1 VDIEQIF
8 KSSVIGAKWTLGLSL
23 AVMPLSYGTN
33 IILGRT
39 SPEAL
44 GIYGFLG
51 VLMSVVATFFM
62 FGGSQV
68 IVKFLPELDSAK
80 TRAFLSAYT
89 ALTFGVAATLLFII
103 ILNPATL
110 TYLTRR
116 EIDVRFL
123 PYLCVLAPIVL
134 IQHISLAALQAR
146 MQIKW
151 MSIISKLTPVLYFFC
166 FLALKLFFGGH
177 FTQHGFLA
185 IIAVVVG
192 SNVISLF
199 LAVYQVCTKVI
210 GRVES
215 FIQGFFPRG
224 FWYFAT
230 VIHFSTI
237 ALFILDSFDQA
248 FVVSRFDLSEL
259 GLYRAPLVTAQSV
272 RWMPLILTQT
282 MLPLFSNLLARREG
296 QYIRFVY
303 ARLTRYG
310 VLGTSAVALI
320 LILFSRQILGLFG
333 EAYVAT
339 SSVLT
344 ILSGVFILSAVSTVN
359 SSVIVATGRVGWGTV
374 NGLIGS
380 ATQIFLSLMLVDR
393 LGLNGIAVAKVS
405 NLLCITALNALFVLW
420 AFGLRPE
427 SKVIMVLAI
436 DLVAILLAQWIVPP
450 TLPLVV
456 FRNLAIL
463 AGFSYLVWRLGVIT
477 RDDCRF
483 LFSMLSVRTSP

>member
-8 KSSVIGAKWTLGLSL
+8 KSSVIGARWTLGLSL
-23 AVMPLSYGTN
+23 AVIPLSYGTN

-39 SPEAL
+39 GPEAL
-44 GIYGFLG
+44 GTYGFLA

-68 IVKFLPELDSAK
+68 IVKFLPELDSEKA
-80 TRAFLSAYT
+80 RAFLLGYA
-89 ALTFGVAATLLFII
+89 ALIFGVAATLLFVI
-103 ILNPATL
+103 ILHPATL
-110 TYLTRR
+110 AYLTRS

-146 MQIKW
+146 MEIKW
-151 MSIISKLTPVLYFFC
+151 MSIVSKLTPVLYFFC
-166 FLALKLFFGGH
+166 FLALRLSLRSRFAR
-177 FTQHGFLA
+177 HGFLA
-185 IIAVVVG
+185 IVAVVIG
-192 SNVISLF
+192 SNVVSLL
-199 LAVYQVCTKVI
+199 LAVYQVWTKVI
-210 GRVES
+210 RQMGS
-215 FIQGFFPRG
+215 SIQAFFPQG

-230 VIHFSTI
+230 IIHLSTV

-282 MLPLFSNLLARREG
+282 MLPLFSNLLARREE

-310 VLGTSAVALI
+310 VLGTSTVALI

-339 SSVLT
+339 SSVLA
-344 ILSGVFILSAVSTVN
+344 ILAGVFILSAISTVN
-359 SSVIVATGRVGWGTV
+359 SSMIVATGRVGWGAAS
-374 NGLIGS
+374 GLIGS
-380 ATQIFLSLMLVDR
+380 TAQIILSLMLTDR
-393 LGLNGIAVAKVS
+393 LGLNGIAIAKAS

-436 DLVAILLAQWIVPP
+436 DLVAIFLAQWIVPP

-456 FRNLAIL
+456 VRNLAIL

-477 RDDCRF
+477 SDDCRF
-483 LFSMLSVRTSP
+483 LLSMLSVRTSP